1 MIRAQAMTKQ
11 EEGTLFYCRRVGLRP
26 RTDCLR
32 KHCRNGSERT
42 MLSNQSDRSYQFWN
56 TGLREVTLVTAAKK
70 LSILLIVLPCPV
82 LSREGRPPH
91 R

>member
-1 MIRAQAMTKQ
+1 
-11 EEGTLFYCRRVGLRP
+11 
-26 RTDCLR
+26 
-32 KHCRNGSERT
+32 